1 MHRRARP
8 ILLLLAI
15 AVGSAACGDGQ
26 TSTAATLTQPTP
38 TTVTETFTGTLNPN
52 GATTHGFAV
61 QTAGTVTAAV
71 VTIAPESSTVIGF
84 SLGTLSANACQISLA
99 NDRATQ
105 GTTVVASAASAG
117 TLCVRVYDVGNVT
130 ETQSYE
136 IRVVHP

>member
-1 MHRRARP
+1 MNRRARY
-8 ILLLLAI
+8 IFLLLSI
-15 AVGSAACGDGQ
+15 AVGSAACGDEAA
-26 TSTAATLTQPTP
+26 STATTPTQPTP
-38 TTVTETFTGTLNPN
+38 TTVTETFTGTLNQN

-84 SLGTLSANACQISLA
+84 SLGTLSANACQVSLA

-105 GTTVVASAASAG
+105 GTTLVASATSAG

-130 ETQSYE
+130 QPQSYE
-136 IRVVHP
+136 IMVVHP